1 MTLTVIKFG
10 GGYNRMERSNQFL
23 QGDQNQLDLQGDQTN
38 PS

>member
-10 GGYNRMERSNQFL
+10 GGYNRMEKAWFK
-23 QGDQNQLDLQGDQTN
+23 LQGDQTN